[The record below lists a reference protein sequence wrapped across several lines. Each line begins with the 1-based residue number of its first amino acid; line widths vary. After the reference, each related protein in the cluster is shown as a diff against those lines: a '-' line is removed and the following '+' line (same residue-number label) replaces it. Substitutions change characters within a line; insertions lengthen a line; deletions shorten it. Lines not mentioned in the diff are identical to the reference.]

1 MTFFTHLVRV
11 MLLCVIPHTAQAT
24 LNIYTEEWA
33 PISFSVDGQPDGL
46 AVQVVQEIQKRI
58 DNQDPIKIVPWTRG
72 WKIITEQPNT
82 VLFTMTRTAER
93 ERMFSLIGPVAV
105 GTTNFMP

>member
-1 MTFFTHLVRV
+1 

-46 AVQVVQEIQKRI
+46 AVQVVQE
-58 DNQDPIKIVPWTRG
+58 
-72 WKIITEQPNT
+72 
-82 VLFTMTRTAER
+82 
-93 ERMFSLIGPVAV
+93 
-105 GTTNFMP
+105 